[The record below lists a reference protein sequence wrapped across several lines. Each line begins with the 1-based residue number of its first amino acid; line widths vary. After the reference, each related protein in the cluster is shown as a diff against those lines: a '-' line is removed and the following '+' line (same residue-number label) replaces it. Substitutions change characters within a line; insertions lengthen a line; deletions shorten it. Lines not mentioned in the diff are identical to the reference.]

1 MQSNEI
7 TYLVTMKLFQ
17 KMIKNALITEKEYAE
32 IDTKMREKYSPK
44 IGVLFCE
51 NPRKS
56 VDFTPV

>member
-1 MQSNEI
+1 MSQNET

-17 KMIKNALITEKEYAE
+17 KMLKSGLITEKEYAV
-32 IDTKMREKYSPK
+32 IDTKMQEKYSPK

-56 VDFTPV
+56 VDFSPV